1 MNSKLDGP
9 LIGHFESDTQGVI
22 KQEFITYRVKNGML
36 TKEVT
41 TRRFTKDGTDYID
54 TATYSPL
61 WEVK

>member
-41 TRRFTKDGTDYID
+41 TRQFTKDGTDYID
-54 TATYSPL
+54 TTTYSPL